1 LETIKIS
8 RHPPGAGGKVP
19 KTLLAIAA
27 FAGLA
32 VFRLGRFALGALGLW
47 VVLGPPW
54 AVLGVAALLVC
65 RISAPI
71 RIGAFLG
78 ATSLLGWPWVI
89 ALVLAAPRLWLVLPG
104 LIATLL
110 GRLRHPRPLWHVDV
124 ETGAG

>member
-1 LETIKIS
+1 VS
-8 RHPPGAGGKVP
+8 
-19 KTLLAIAA
+19 KTLLATAA

-32 VFRLGRFALGALGLW
+32 VFRLGRFVLGTLGLW

-54 AVLGVAALLVC
+54 AVLGVAALLLF

-71 RIGAFLG
+71 RIGALLG
-78 ATSLLGWPWVI
+78 ATSLLGWPWVV

-104 LIATLL
+104 LISTLL
-110 GRLRHPRPLWHVDV
+110 ARRRHPRPLWHMDV